1 VIYKEN
7 INYTENKI
15 KMKINFYKGDLPS
28 SFKATNIVALD
39 SETMGLNPKRDKLCL
54 VQISNGD
61 EICNL
66 VKIDLSNKK
75 PLNLIKILKNN
86 KIQKIFHYARFDVA
100 VFKHNFKINIK
111 NIYCTKIAS
120 KLVRTYTDKHG
131 YKDLCSELLGKSI
144 SKTEQSSDWGG
155 DLTKEQQKY
164 AATDVL
170 HLHKI
175 KDKLDSMLLREKRSK
190 LAKACFDFIQ
200 YRTDLDINGWSEQDI
215 FKH

>member
-1 VIYKEN
+1 
-7 INYTENKI
+7 
-15 KMKINFYKGDLPS
+15 MKINFYRGDLPT
-28 SFKATNIVALD
+28 SFKANNIVALD

-61 EICNL
+61 EVSHL
-66 VKIDLSNKK
+66 VKIDLSSQK

-86 KIQKIFHYARFDVA
+86 KIQKIFHYARFDIA

-155 DLTKEQQKY
+155 ELTKEQQKY

-170 HLHKI
+170 YLHKI
-175 KDKLDSMLLREKRSK
+175 KDKLDQMLLRENRSK

-200 YRTDLDINGWSEQDI
+200 YRTDLDISGWSEQDI

>member
-1 VIYKEN
+1 M
-7 INYTENKI
+7 KI
-15 KMKINFYKGDLPS
+15 KYYENDLPES
-28 SFKATNIVALD
+28 LDLGSIVAID
-39 SETMGLNPKRDKLCL
+39 TETMGLNPARDKLCL
-54 VQISNGD
+54 IQLSRGND
-61 EICNL
+61 ICH
-66 VKIDLSNKK
+66 
-75 PLNLIKILKNN
+75 LIKIIDLRKKPKNLLKLLNNN
-86 KIQKIFHYARFDVA
+86 KVQKIFHFARFDVA
-100 VFKHNFKINIK
+100 VLKHTYKINIQ

-120 KLVRTYTDKHG
+120 KLARTYTDKHG

-155 DLTKEQQKY
+155 ELTQDQQKY

-170 HLHKI
+170 YLHRI
-175 KDKLDSMLLREKRSK
+175 KNQLDKMLLREKREK

>member
-1 VIYKEN
+1 
-7 INYTENKI
+7 
-15 KMKINFYKGDLPS
+15 MKINFYKGDLPI
-28 SFKATNIVALD
+28 SFKANNIIALD

-61 EICNL
+61 EVCHL
-66 VKIDLSNKK
+66 VKIDLSTEK
-75 PLNLIKILKNN
+75 PLNLINILKNN

-100 VFKHNFKINIK
+100 VFKYNFKINIK

-155 DLTKEQQKY
+155 ELTKEQQNY

-170 HLHKI
+170 YLHKI

>member
-1 VIYKEN
+1 
-7 INYTENKI
+7 
-15 KMKINFYKGDLPS
+15 MKINFYKGDLPA
-28 SFKATNIVALD
+28 SFKATNIIALD
-39 SETMGLNPKRDKLCL
+39 SETMGLNPRRDKLCL

-61 EICNL
+61 EICHL
-66 VKIDLSNKK
+66 VKIDLSIKK

-86 KIQKIFHYARFDVA
+86 KIQKIFHFARFDVA

-155 DLTKEQQKY
+155 DLTTEQQKY

-170 HLHKI
+170 YLHKI

>member
-1 VIYKEN
+1 
-7 INYTENKI
+7 
-15 KMKINFYKGDLPS
+15 MKINFYKGDLPS
-28 SFKATNIVALD
+28 SFKASNIIALD

-61 EICNL
+61 EICHL
-66 VKIDLSNKK
+66 VKIDLSSEK
-75 PLNLIKILKNN
+75 PLNLINILKNN

-131 YKDLCSELLGKSI
+131 YKDLCSELLRKSI

-155 DLTKEQQKY
+155 ELTKEQQKY

-170 HLHKI
+170 YLHKL
-175 KDKLDSMLLREKRSK
+175 KDKLDMMLLREKRTK
-190 LAKACFDFIQ
+190 LAQACFDLIQ
-200 YRTDLDINGWSEQDI
+200 YITDLDINGWSEQDI

>member
-1 VIYKEN
+1 
-7 INYTENKI
+7 
-15 KMKINFYKGDLPS
+15 MKINLYNGDLPEDIKIS
-28 SFKATNIVALD
+28 NSVAFD

-54 VQISNGD
+54 VQLSNGD
-61 EICNL
+61 EICHL
-66 VKIDLSNKK
+66 VKIDLIKKK
-75 PLNLIKILKNN
+75 PRNLINVLKNN
-86 KIQKIFHYARFDVA
+86 KIQKIFHFARFDIT

-131 YKDLCSELLGKSI
+131 YKDLCNELLNKNI
-144 SKTEQSSDWGG
+144 SKSEQSSDWGG

-170 HLHKI
+170 YLHRI
-175 KDKLDSMLLREKRSK
+175 RDKLDKMLIREKRVK
-190 LAKACFDFIQ
+190 LAKACFDFIEH
-200 YRTDLDINGWSEQDI
+200 RTDLDISGWAEQDI